1 MILFDGI
8 HLASDVSLEEL
19 YEYAE
24 RIGLKKYYLHNGKI
38 PHFDLFGKIASKVIK
53 NCTSKELVLKCKDI
67 YRKE

>member
-19 YEYAE
+19 YEE
-24 RIGLKKYYLHNGKI
+24 IDRIGLKRSYLHQGKI
-38 PHFDLFGKIASKVIK
+38 PHFDLFGKQALKVVK
-53 NCTSKELVLKCKDI
+53 NCTSKELVKRCRDI